1 MQVSLIALLQNGG
14 LCQLNQEV
22 CMTGVPTGSKFI
34 QAAVYSKEAQKKVYG
49 KVAFDVS
56 LRSRKFH
63 EGNPRSD
70 FWKYSFVLTSHLLYQ

>member
-1 MQVSLIALLQNGG
+1 MHGIQRFRP
-14 LCQLNQEV
+14 LNQEV